1 MGSNWFSKTMHRQTH
16 VGHES
21 DLTHVSVAASD
32 ASGVD
37 RFAGTWREC
46 RRHYSTPLTTL
57 SCCRCTPTCF

>member
-46 RRHYSTPLTTL
+46 RRHYSTAPL
-57 SCCRCTPTCF
+57 R